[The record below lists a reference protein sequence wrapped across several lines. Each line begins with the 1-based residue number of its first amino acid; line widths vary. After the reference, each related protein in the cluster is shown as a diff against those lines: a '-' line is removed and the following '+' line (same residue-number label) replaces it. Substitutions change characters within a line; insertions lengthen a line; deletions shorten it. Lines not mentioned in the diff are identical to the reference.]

1 MLIRAV
7 SDSALADQPSELQF
21 RSLKIGFPKVVTILK
36 KKTKKKNECQ
46 RTSVIW
52 VGVTFSL
59 HESVEL
65 SS

>member
-36 KKTKKKNECQ
+36 KNECQ

-59 HESVEL
+59 HESAEL

>member
-36 KKTKKKNECQ
+36 KKRMSEDICDMGRSHIQ
-46 RTSVIW
+46 PP
-52 VGVTFSL
+52 
-59 HESVEL
+59 
-65 SS
+65 